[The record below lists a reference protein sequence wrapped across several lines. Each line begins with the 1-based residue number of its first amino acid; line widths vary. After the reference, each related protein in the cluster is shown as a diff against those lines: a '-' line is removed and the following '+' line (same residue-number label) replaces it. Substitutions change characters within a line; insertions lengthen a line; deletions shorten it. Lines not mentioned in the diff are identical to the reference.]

1 MSITSPNFEQAEYL
15 TRPALPPV
23 EFAPA
28 FFLRSLAFG
37 LVGAIA
43 GALVYAAFL
52 GVTHIEIG
60 YLSVGVAYLIA
71 KAMTIGSSGR
81 GGRLYQLAA
90 LVMTCLAVDFG
101 DALLLWWDVR
111 KDGGDLSILLQN
123 IFAPGK
129 FGLLKP
135 FLEFHGSPGGAILGL
150 FLLFIG
156 LRAAWSM
163 TSGQPGA
170 VRHPFAR

>member
-1 MSITSPNFEQAEYL
+1 MSITSPNFDQAGYL
-15 TRPALPPV
+15 TPPALPPV

-28 FFLRSLAFG
+28 FFLRSLVFG
-37 LVGAIA
+37 LVGALV

-52 GVTHIEIG
+52 GITHIEIG

-81 GGRLYQLAA
+81 GGRLYQIAA

-111 KDGGDLSILLQN
+111 KDGGN
-123 IFAPGK
+123 IPMSLHNIVAPGK
-129 FGLLKP
+129 LGLLKP
-135 FLEFHGSPGGAILGL
+135 FLEFHGSPDGAILSV
-150 FLLFIG
+150 FILFIG
-156 LRAAWSM
+156 LRAAWRM
-163 TSGQPGA
+163 TSGEPGA